1 MSLLSLFPRLRLCNP
16 QRVFWGNALLGIF
29 LPFPAGLSQQD
40 LHYGGHCHNRLL
52 SFNNDK
58 DIFGS
63 GAVKFAEMDILG
75 AAPLKNAIANHKM
88 AVVAGEHGLQMPGG
102 ITAVDLLAIDAHIDI
117 NAVVSNHCRIHIFI
131 PHISIFAGATA
142 HPRLSFETSIGDFN
156 TNFNLR
162 LRQNN
167 CGDFMQK
174 KEACDS
180 DCLNIYRL
188 LFAH

>member
-58 DIFGS
+58 DISGS
-63 GAVKFAEMDILG
+63 GAVKFAEIDILG

-88 AVVAGEHGLQMPGG
+88 AVVPVSMAFRCPVGFP
-102 ITAVDLLAIDAHIDI
+102 AVE
-117 NAVVSNHCRIHIFI
+117 
-131 PHISIFAGATA
+131 P
-142 HPRLSFETSIGDFN
+142 
-156 TNFNLR
+156 
-162 LRQNN
+162 
-167 CGDFMQK
+167 
-174 KEACDS
+174 
-180 DCLNIYRL
+180 
-188 LFAH
+188 